1 MQSTSGTLAS
11 FENHMIYGFASPT
24 TWRAWKKLCQVAACE
39 PEQKAELYSV
49 ISANLRG
56 ALRQWQDS
64 LPNYT
69 DAELAQFFDEHFKLG
84 YQGQDARNKDYLF
97 LKFANITDEAEWAKR
112 ITGFI
117 GKIANQPNSVA
128 EPLVRH
134 LKYLSPNILPP
145 DDELAEAEIWV
156 DSSLRPD
163 VLAGEVD
170 LRILTEKLTKK
181 LAKGFFFEL
190 SVVHKAALWAI
201 AKNKTPDDP
210 EVLKLAGRQTATI
223 YKARKELP
231 NLLQAQLG
239 RFYAAE
245 DPEVIKI
252 MALELAKAM
261 LPIAESWGFSGE
273 SED

>member
-1 MQSTSGTLAS
+1 
-11 FENHMIYGFASPT
+11 MIYGFASPT
-24 TWRAWKKLCQVAACE
+24 TWRTWKALCQVAACE
-39 PEQKAELYSV
+39 PEQKTELYSV

-84 YQGQDARNKDYLF
+84 YQGQDSRNKDYLF

-117 GKIANQPNSVA
+117 GKIASQPNSVA

-134 LKYLSPNILPP
+134 LKYFSPNILP
-145 DDELAEAEIWV
+145 DDLAEAEIWL
-156 DSSLRPD
+156 DSSIRPD
-163 VLAGEVD
+163 ALAGEADVKI
-170 LRILTEKLTKK
+170 RVEK
-181 LAKGFFFEL
+181 LAKGFFSEL
-190 SVVHKAALWAI
+190 NDVHKAVLWAV
-201 AKNKTPDDP
+201 AKNRAFDEL
-210 EVLKLAGRQTATI
+210 EVSKLAGCGTASV

-231 NLLQAQLG
+231 HLLQAQLA

-261 LPIAESWGFSGE
+261 LPLAENWEFSGN

>member
-1 MQSTSGTLAS
+1 
-11 FENHMIYGFASPT
+11 MIYGFVSPT
-24 TWRAWKKLCQVAACE
+24 SWRTWKTLCSVAACE

-56 ALRQWQDS
+56 ALRQWQDG

-117 GKIANQPNSVA
+117 GKTASQPNSVA

-134 LKYLSPNILPP
+134 LKYFSPNVSP
-145 DDELAEAEIWV
+145 DDLAEAEIWV

-163 VLAGEVD
+163 VLAGKVD
-170 LRILTEKLTKK
+170 LKILTEKLTKK
-181 LAKGFFFEL
+181 LAKGFFSEL

-201 AKNKTPDDP
+201 VKNKTPDDP
-210 EVLKLAGRQTATI
+210 EVLKLAGRKKASV

-231 NLLQAQLG
+231 DLLQAQLG

-261 LPIAESWGFSGE
+261 LPIAENWEFSGN
-273 SED
+273 SGD